1 MKRNSDHE
9 FAANHTDTTENTY
22 GHQLFHLVANSAVK
36 KTNVR
41 SAAVL
46 MDEDEKQLLVQ
57 VRPSSGLNLDLCHRA
72 DTMASSVNCKNLISI
87 YSSNPPDKALH
98 FIEFI

>member
-1 MKRNSDHE
+1 MKLNSDHE

-36 KTNVR
+36 KTKVR

-57 VRPSSGLNLDLCHRA
+57 VRPSSGLNLDLCHREE
-72 DTMASSVNCKNLISI
+72 TMASSVNCKSLLSI
-87 YSSNPPDKALH
+87 YSSNLLDNVYD
-98 FIEFI
+98 FIQFI